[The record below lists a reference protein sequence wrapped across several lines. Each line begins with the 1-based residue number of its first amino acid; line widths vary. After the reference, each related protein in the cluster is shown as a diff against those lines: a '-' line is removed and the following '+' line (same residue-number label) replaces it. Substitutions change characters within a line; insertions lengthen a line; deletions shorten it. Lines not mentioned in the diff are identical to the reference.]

1 MSSLKDFYDAK
12 TRGGYDWGYSAD
24 EEFTVTGYVVV
35 NNAQIPV
42 TWLRDFND
50 NQNLFSQ
57 HGRAYDVHRRYVVET
72 PMETQSIERLM
83 DTPFIVHPTRNAY
96 VTYSMSLP
104 VHLLL
109 LGTDTATVTLLVDD
123 VPVASVTNSISI
135 LAGLFVDNEADSVKP
150 LSGVVAAG
158 QTVTIR
164 TDVVSNTAPAPSIL
178 DQNEVLLGGPLGGE
192 SELGQSHNSL
202 SGIQGGAPGDYNH
215 ITSQQLNT
223 LNSSEVLTWLSM

>member
-24 EEFTVTGYVVV
+24 EEVSVTGYVIV
-35 NNAQIPV
+35 NNEQIPV
-42 TWLRDFND
+42 TWLRNFSD

-83 DTPFIVHPTRNAY
+83 DTPFMVHPTRNAY
-96 VTYSMSLP
+96 VTYAIMLP

-109 LGTDTATVTLLVDD
+109 LGTDTATVSLLVDD
-123 VPVASVTNSISI
+123 VVVASVTNSISI
-135 LAGLFVDNEADSVKP
+135 LAGLSIDTETDSVKP
-150 LSGVVAAG
+150 LSAVVAAG
-158 QTVTIR
+158 QTVLIR
-164 TDVVSNTAPAPSIL
+164 TDAASSTAPAPSIN
-178 DQNEVLLGGPLGGE
+178 DQNEILLGGSLGGE
-192 SELGQSHNSL
+192 NELGQSHNSL

-215 ITSQQLNT
+215 LTSYQLNS
-223 LNSSEVLTWLSM
+223 LNSSEVLIWLSM